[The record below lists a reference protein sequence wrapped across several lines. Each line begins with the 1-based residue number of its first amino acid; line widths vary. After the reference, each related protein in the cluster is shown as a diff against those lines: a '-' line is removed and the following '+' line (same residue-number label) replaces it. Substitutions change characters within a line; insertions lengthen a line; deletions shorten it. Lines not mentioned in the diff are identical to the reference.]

1 MGKAKWWVCP
11 GCQSLN
17 DVPAN
22 KCYKCRVKKPAAPV
36 LLDDQYGHLQSE
48 RRVGITVERRKVAE
62 IAARDPIERQ
72 KGTGVVEA
80 FDDEAEGQPPTAQ
93 GTSSA
98 RASAPPLRPIRDPV
112 KRGIAQAGGMD
123 WRDSLGPLEELPPG
137 AEPQA
142 DESAQEGDLAPT
154 QASSDVSPGMEPSA
168 AAAPMMPEPS
178 MDAGVPTTSD
188 VAPPWVRPGPPAGM
202 PPGSPLP
209 PGVLPPGSPL
219 PPGVLPPGSLLPPG
233 VLPPG
238 SPRLPWDPARRPRII
253 TLPAGVP
260 PPPGWLPLGP
270 VMPAAVPGIP
280 PDAPV
285 PGATPPGGQPPAPG
299 QAMDQAAR
307 PEADPP
313 WPAEPGVRPPPG
325 LAADPEDRSA

>member
-80 FDDEAEGQPPTAQ
+80 FDDEAEEQPPTAQ

-98 RASAPPLRPIRDPV
+98 RAAAPPLRPIRDPV

-123 WRDSLGPLEELPPG
+123 WRDSFGPLEELPPG

-154 QASSDVSPGMEPSA
+154 QAPSDASPGMEPASRGG
-168 AAAPMMPEPS
+168 PD
-178 MDAGVPTTSD
+178 DARALDGRRRSGH
-188 VAPPWVRPGPPAGM
+188 VRCGASVG
-202 PPGSPLP
+202 
-209 PGVLPPGSPL
+209 
-219 PPGVLPPGSLLPPG
+219 
-233 VLPPG
+233 
-238 SPRLPWDPARRPRII
+238 PARSASR
-253 TLPAGVP
+253 
-260 PPPGWLPLGP
+260 
-270 VMPAAVPGIP
+270 
-280 PDAPV
+280 DA
-285 PGATPPGGQPPAPG
+285 
-299 QAMDQAAR
+299 
-307 PEADPP
+307 
-313 WPAEPGVRPPPG
+313 
-325 LAADPEDRSA
+325 S